1 MNTPQTLCA
10 HFAFHPVGQGLFA
23 SGTLFPGGKYCLPSK
38 RNFSWVYDCGTAS
51 SQKFIDRELQRLS
64 LLTNSIDLL
73 TISHFDADHI
83 SGIARLL
90 KKCSVK
96 NLLLP
101 YAPLWQRLLIAF
113 GSGIAI
119 TSSEFGFFLNPVSYL
134 RSLNRDDENL
144 GRIILVPGSMGNSR
158 PPESEGRNLS
168 PDSQWEI
175 LIDTVHDGSESSG
188 WTDWE
193 KEQFPGDS
201 TFERMVSGSSIR
213 VNDLWEFVP
222 YNDIVLT
229 PPPTP
234 NGDFQNAVEVCRE
247 QLLDPGVSLE
257 DLQDNLDELKKLYDE
272 EFGDSGEERNDISL
286 YLYAGPIARKLS
298 IGTSVSG
305 TFPEPFC
312 FFAPFEYHCG
322 VCDDGNACTQSN
334 KKNDGKVGVDIFGN
348 DCYCLD
354 SCRGILYTGDGNLS
368 DKNKLD
374 RLTQYLLLPRS
385 RKILCLQVMHH
396 GSEKS
401 WHQGVARKLD
411 PYISAFCSE
420 PNDNRYRHPDPKVWS
435 AFRHRGRRQINSD
448 SGLLICMRYE

>member
-168 PDSQWEI
+168 PDSQSVQPE
-175 LIDTVHDGSESSG
+175 
-188 WTDWE
+188 
-193 KEQFPGDS
+193 DS
-201 TFERMVSGSSIR
+201 
-213 VNDLWEFVP
+213 
-222 YNDIVLT
+222 
-229 PPPTP
+229 
-234 NGDFQNAVEVCRE
+234 
-247 QLLDPGVSLE
+247 
-257 DLQDNLDELKKLYDE
+257 
-272 EFGDSGEERNDISL
+272 
-286 YLYAGPIARKLS
+286 
-298 IGTSVSG
+298 
-305 TFPEPFC
+305 
-312 FFAPFEYHCG
+312 
-322 VCDDGNACTQSN
+322 
-334 KKNDGKVGVDIFGN
+334 
-348 DCYCLD
+348 
-354 SCRGILYTGDGNLS
+354 
-368 DKNKLD
+368 
-374 RLTQYLLLPRS
+374 LPS
-385 RKILCLQVMHH
+385 
-396 GSEKS
+396 
-401 WHQGVARKLD
+401 
-411 PYISAFCSE
+411 
-420 PNDNRYRHPDPKVWS
+420 
-435 AFRHRGRRQINSD
+435 
-448 SGLLICMRYE
+448 